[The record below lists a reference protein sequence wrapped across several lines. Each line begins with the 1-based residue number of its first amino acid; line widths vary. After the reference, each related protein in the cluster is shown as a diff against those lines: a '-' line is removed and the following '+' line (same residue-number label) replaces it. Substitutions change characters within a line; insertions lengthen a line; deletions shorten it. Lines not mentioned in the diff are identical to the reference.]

1 VPTLTLSLPTPTHPR
16 LLALLVI
23 LKVDL
28 MSDTPSQCDHTF
40 KITFAPAKFEAVVA
54 KSCKA
59 AHTIDLI
66 AHDPTLVP
74 QVRIFNVAF
83 TSPEDRD
90 RVRIAMRFLEKE
102 MIEMEKARQQVQA
115 PAAIP
120 TLARRL
126 ASA

>member
-1 VPTLTLSLPTPTHPR
+1 
-16 LLALLVI
+16 
-23 LKVDL
+23 
-28 MSDTPSQCDHTF
+28 MSDTSPQCDHTF

-59 AHTIDLI
+59 SHTIDLI
-66 AHDPTLVP
+66 AHDPTIMP
-74 QVRIFNVAF
+74 QMRIFNVIF

-102 MIEMEKARQQVQA
+102 MIEMEKVRNQTHP

>member
-1 VPTLTLSLPTPTHPR
+1 
-16 LLALLVI
+16 
-23 LKVDL
+23 
-28 MSDTPSQCDHTF
+28 MSEPCDHAF
-40 KITFAPAKFEAVVA
+40 KVIVNASKFEAVVA

-59 AHTIDLI
+59 AYTIELI
-66 AHDPTLVP
+66 AHDPTIIP

-83 TSPEDRD
+83 ASPEDRD

-102 MIEMEKARQQVQA
+102 MADLAKGKSQA
-115 PAAIP
+115 AAP